1 MRFGFHVSIAGGLR
15 NAVMEARARRCQT
28 IQIFSR
34 NPQGWKFKELDSN
47 DVEEFRA
54 GIKES
59 DICPVTVH
67 MPYLAN
73 IGTPNQSLYKR
84 SVESVAVDLSR
95 CARIGAQYLVMHM
108 GRSKSSS
115 EQELVSR
122 MARAIDMAYEAAS
135 HELQAASRGIRS
147 LNTKTQRHQEE
158 DLNSSLHNLRIRFD
172 PLPRL
177 LLENTAGMG
186 TDFLQ
191 LRAVINSVAKSSPVG
206 VVLDTAHLF
215 EAGWELRTKSGL
227 DRLLRDFD
235 AQVGLQRLYLLHL
248 NDSKTDLG
256 SHLDRHWHIGK
267 GKIGKAGFRLIVNHP
282 LLRHL
287 PGVMET
293 PRLTLKEDRMNLR
306 AITALFRPVR

>member
-1 MRFGFHVSIAGGLR
+1 MRFGFHVSIAGGLH
-15 NAVMEARARRCQT
+15 NAVKEARARRCQT

-34 NPQGWKFKELDSN
+34 NPQGWKFKALDQN
-47 DVEEFRA
+47 DVEEFRS
-54 GIKES
+54 GIKEN

-73 IGTPNQSLYKR
+73 IGTPNQGLYQR
-84 SVESVAVDLSR
+84 SVESVAVDLER

-122 MARAIDMAYEAAS
+122 MARAIDSAYRIARRD
-135 HELQAASRGIRS
+135 RG
-147 LNTKTQRHQEE
+147 
-158 DLNSSLHNLRIRFD
+158 NSD
-172 PLPRL
+172 LPRL
-177 LLENTAGMG
+177 LLENTASMG

-191 LRAVINSVAKSSPVG
+191 LRAAINRVAKTSPVG

-215 EAGWELRTKSGL
+215 EAGWELRTKEGL
-227 DRLLRDFD
+227 NRMLRDFD

-248 NDSKTDLG
+248 NDSKTDIG

-267 GKIGKAGFRLIVNHP
+267 GKIGKAGFRLIVNYP
-282 LLRHL
+282 LLCNL

-293 PRLTLKEDRMNLR
+293 PRLSLKEDRMNLR
-306 AITALFRPVR
+306 AILALVRPVR

>member
-1 MRFGFHVSIAGGLR
+1 
-15 NAVMEARARRCQT
+15 
-28 IQIFSR
+28 
-34 NPQGWKFKELDSN
+34 
-47 DVEEFRA
+47 
-54 GIKES
+54 
-59 DICPVTVH
+59 

-73 IGTPNQSLYKR
+73 IGTPNQSLYQR
-84 SVESVAVDLSR
+84 SVESVAVDLVR

-108 GRSKSSS
+108 GRNKSSS
-115 EQELVSR
+115 ERELVLR
-122 MARAIDMAYEAAS
+122 MSRAIDAAYEVAS
-135 HELQAASRGIRS
+135 HKPQAASRGPTR
-147 LNTKTQRHQEE
+147 REHQEGNP
-158 DLNSSLHNLRIRFD
+158 NSNLPIQFD

-191 LRAVINSVAKSSPVG
+191 LRAVIGGVAKTSPVG

-215 EAGWELRTKSGL
+215 EAGWDLRTKAGL

-235 AQVGLQRLYLLHL
+235 VQVGIQRLYLLHL
-248 NDSKTDLG
+248 NDSKTELG

-267 GKIGKAGFRLIVNHP
+267 GKIGKGGFRLIVNHP

-293 PRLTLKEDRMNLR
+293 PKLGLKEDRMNLR
-306 AITALFRPVR
+306 AIRALARPNR

>member
-1 MRFGFHVSIAGGLR
+1 VRFGFHVSIAGGLH
-15 NAVMEARARRCQT
+15 NAVDEARARKCQT

-34 NPQGWKFKELDSN
+34 NPQGWKFKELDPD
-47 DVEEFRA
+47 DVEEFRD

-73 IGTPNQSLYKR
+73 IGTPNQGLYER
-84 SVESVAVDLSR
+84 SKESVTVDLVR

-122 MARAIDMAYEAAS
+122 MARAIDSAFRVARRVHGKS
-135 HELQAASRGIRS
+135 
-147 LNTKTQRHQEE
+147 
-158 DLNSSLHNLRIRFD
+158 D
-172 PLPRL
+172 LPRL

-191 LRAVINSVAKSSPVG
+191 LRAVINSVAKTSPVG

-215 EAGWELRTKSGL
+215 EAGWELRTKEGL
-227 DRLLRDFD
+227 DHMLRDFD
-235 AQVGLQRLYLLHL
+235 AQAGLQRLYLLHM

-267 GKIGKAGFRLIVNHP
+267 GKIGKGGFRLIVNHP

-306 AITALFRPVR
+306 AITALSQPAH

>member
-1 MRFGFHVSIAGGLR
+1 MRFGFHVSIAGGLH
-15 NAVMEARARRCQT
+15 NAVKEAKARRCQT

-34 NPQGWKFKELDSN
+34 NPQGWKFKELDPD

-54 GIKES
+54 GVKEN

-73 IGTPNQSLYKR
+73 IGSPNQGLYQR
-84 SVESVAVDLSR
+84 SVESVTVDLVR

-115 EQELVSR
+115 EQELASR
-122 MARAIDMAYEAAS
+122 MARAIDSAFRIAR
-135 HELQAASRGIRS
+135 RGRR
-147 LNTKTQRHQEE
+147 KAE
-158 DLNSSLHNLRIRFD
+158 
-172 PLPRL
+172 LPRL

-191 LRAVINSVAKSSPVG
+191 MRAVINKVAKTSPVG

-215 EAGWELRTKSGL
+215 EAGWELRTRAGL

-248 NDSKTDLG
+248 NDSKTELG
-256 SHLDRHWHIGK
+256 SHFDRHWHIGK
-267 GKIGKAGFRLIVNHP
+267 GKIGKVGFRLIVNHP

-293 PRLTLKEDRMNLR
+293 PRLSLKEDRMNLR
-306 AITALFRPVR
+306 AILTLAH

>member
-1 MRFGFHVSIAGGLR
+1 MRFGFHVSIAGGLH
-15 NAVMEARARRCQT
+15 NAVNEARARQCRT

-34 NPQGWKFKELDSN
+34 NPQGWKFKELAPD
-47 DVEEFRA
+47 DVAEFRA
-54 GIKES
+54 GLKET

-73 IGTPNQSLYKR
+73 IGTPNQSLYER
-84 SVESVAVDLSR
+84 SVESVAVDIVR

-122 MARAIDMAYEAAS
+122 MARAIDAAYRIARR
-135 HELQAASRGIRS
+135 ASRRA
-147 LNTKTQRHQEE
+147 E
-158 DLNSSLHNLRIRFD
+158 
-172 PLPRL
+172 LPRL

-191 LRAVINSVAKSSPVG
+191 LRGVMNSVAKTSPVG
-206 VVLDTAHLF
+206 TVLDTAHLF
-215 EAGWELRTKSGL
+215 EAGWELRTKVGL
-227 DRLLRDFD
+227 DHMLRDFN

-248 NDSKTDLG
+248 NDSRTELG

-267 GKIGKAGFRLIVNHP
+267 GKIGKAGLRLIVNHP

-287 PGVMET
+287 PGIMET
-293 PRLTLKEDRMNLR
+293 PRLSIKEDRMNLR
-306 AITALFRPVR
+306 AISALVH

>member
-15 NAVMEARARRCQT
+15 NAVKEARARKCQT

-34 NPQGWKFKELDSN
+34 NPQGWKFKELDPD

-54 GIKES
+54 GIKEG

-73 IGTPNQSLYKR
+73 VGTPDPGLYKR
-84 SVESVAVDLSR
+84 SKESVAVDLVR

-108 GRSKSSS
+108 GRSKLSS

-122 MARAIDMAYEAAS
+122 MARAIDMAY
-135 HELQAASRGIRS
+135 RS
-147 LNTKTQRHQEE
+147 ARRVHGKS
-158 DLNSSLHNLRIRFD
+158 D
-172 PLPRL
+172 LPRL

-191 LRAVINSVAKSSPVG
+191 LRAVLGSVAKTSPVG

-215 EAGWELRTKSGL
+215 EAGWELRTKEGL
-227 DRLLRDFD
+227 NRMLREFD
-235 AQVGLQRLYLLHL
+235 TQVGLQRLYLLHL
-248 NDSKTDLG
+248 NDSKTDIG

-267 GKIGKAGFRLIVNHP
+267 GKIGKAGLRLIVNHP

-293 PRLTLKEDRMNLR
+293 PRLSLKEDRMNLR
-306 AITALFRPVR
+306 AIVALARPVR